1 MVDDGSENSGNRED
15 VYNLRIMAHLPP
27 VYVYLYALIIYIY
40 MHIHIYVCAYFAL
53 CLFLCLSVSSHLSIH
68 LSIHPSIHPSIPPST
83 AYTEPD
89 LSCALSAKA
98 SVLLPRSF
106 RATMMS

>member
-1 MVDDGSENSGNRED
+1 MGVRIAEIRED

-27 VYVYLYALIIYIY
+27 VYVYLYALIIYICIYTY
-40 MHIHIYVCAYFAL
+40 MCAYFAL

-68 LSIHPSIHPSIPPST
+68 LSIHSSIHPSIPPST

-89 LSCALSAKA
+89 LSCALPAKA
-98 SVLLPRSF
+98 SVLLPHSF
-106 RATMMS
+106 RAASAQQ